1 MGKITQGCEP
11 CGCKDWKLMLRELW
25 ERYQTTVRVILMG
38 GREYRPDGD
47 GRVVLP
53 MPEPVNGVVLYD
65 MTDHWSLFT
74 ANDDIVALTNKGT
87 YWTMEV
93 THS

>member
-11 CGCKDWKLMLRELW
+11 CECKDWKLMLRELW
-25 ERYQTTVRVILMG
+25 ERYQSTVRVILMG

-47 GRVVLP
+47 GKVVLP
-53 MPEPVNGVVLYD
+53 LPEPVNGVALYD
-65 MTDHWSLFT
+65 MTTHWSLFT
-74 ANDDIVALTNKGT
+74 ANDDIVRLTDKGS